1 MTAALL
7 WSYLQMHAS
16 IRVSAVPRRLMDG
29 RKNKRAPTRVMS
41 PHIHVG
47 EPHPDRHPISLLIL
61 HRDAVFRFARYR
73 RMVRPPREWGFPNE
87 TIREFE
93 SGLMNTWWSKA
104 VADALVSV
112 EGNITAHSHRSGS
125 ATSAF
130 KLGVPV
136 PVICQIAE

>member
-1 MTAALL
+1 
-7 WSYLQMHAS
+7 
-16 IRVSAVPRRLMDG
+16 
-29 RKNKRAPTRVMS
+29 
-41 PHIHVG
+41 
-47 EPHPDRHPISLLIL
+47 
-61 HRDAVFRFARYR
+61 
-73 RMVRPPREWGFPNE
+73 MVRPPREWGFPNE

-136 PVICQIAE
+136 PVICQIADWDTTGRAFYDTYYRGNLQCLPHLQRRYFGDLLI